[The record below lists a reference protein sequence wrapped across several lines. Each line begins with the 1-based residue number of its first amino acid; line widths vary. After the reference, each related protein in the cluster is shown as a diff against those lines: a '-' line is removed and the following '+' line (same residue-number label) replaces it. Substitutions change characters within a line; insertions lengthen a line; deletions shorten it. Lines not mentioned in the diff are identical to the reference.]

1 VPELARW
8 FEQALSRPERLS
20 ERDRA
25 RAIAELAWYLL
36 FLNEFERSEQ
46 LVHEG
51 LTRYRALGDELCE
64 ARLLR
69 HLAMIRLRQ
78 GGDDESIRLHEQALA
93 ISRRLGDLD
102 DVRAS
107 LHVLGEALRD
117 VGDHEQATAYL
128 QEAIEMSVQL
138 GDRAAMTFA
147 LSGLGDLELD
157 RQDSDRAAAL
167 YDESLEICLEL
178 GEGRG
183 IAYALAGLASVAA
196 LRSDASSAGTLWGA
210 VERYERQTATRLL
223 APERARYERALAALD
238 GDEAFEGAREQG
250 RALDLLDAVAHIRE
264 TRDSGSH
271 RTPEIREGLAQA
283 AHVQVP
289 LIPRWRWASLSWR
302 RRSSRIK

>member
-93 ISRRLGDLD
+93 ISRR
-102 DVRAS
+102 
-107 LHVLGEALRD
+107 
-117 VGDHEQATAYL
+117 
-128 QEAIEMSVQL
+128 L

-250 RALDLLDAVAHIRE
+250 RALDLLDAVVHIRE